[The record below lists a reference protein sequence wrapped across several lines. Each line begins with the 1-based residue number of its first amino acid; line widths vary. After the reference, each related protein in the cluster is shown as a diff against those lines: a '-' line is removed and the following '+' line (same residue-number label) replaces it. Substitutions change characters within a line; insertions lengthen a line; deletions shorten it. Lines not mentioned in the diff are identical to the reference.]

1 MSRPRHRAIVE
12 LRPSPSERANRNQT
26 NKELLMLFAIRNLGA
41 HLVARMNIR
50 NERGATM
57 VEYGLIVAFIALVV
71 GVAAVLLGDAVS
83 DLFGDTESA
92 VDSASVTDADFV
104 APAD

>member
-1 MSRPRHRAIVE
+1 MI
-12 LRPSPSERANRNQT
+12 
-26 NKELLMLFAIRNLGA
+26 FAIRNLGA
-41 HLVARMNIR
+41 LLAARLDVR

-57 VEYGLIVAFIALVV
+57 VEYGLIVAFIAIVV

-83 DLFGDTESA
+83 DLFGDTEAA
-92 VDSASVTDADFV
+92 VNSGGEPVGSFT